1 MKRQVIYNPRMK
13 LSGEYYKRALNYLN
27 SEISVLKEQRYLNK
41 ESDKLYCQMKE
52 ALEEFKSTKLLGD
65 ALFCARIRG

>member
-1 MKRQVIYNPRMK
+1 MKRQTIYNPGMK
-13 LSGEYYKRALNYLN
+13 LSGKYYERALNHLN
-27 SEISVLKEQRYLNK
+27 SEIGALKEQRHLNK
-41 ESDKLYCQMKE
+41 ESDKLYCQMEE